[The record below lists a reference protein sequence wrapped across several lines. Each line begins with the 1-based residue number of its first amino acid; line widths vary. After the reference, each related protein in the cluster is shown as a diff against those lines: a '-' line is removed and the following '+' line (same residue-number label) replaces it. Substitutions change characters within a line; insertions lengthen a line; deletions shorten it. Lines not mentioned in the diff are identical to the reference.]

1 MLLWLM
7 TRSVSA
13 AISSLFWSYA
23 ALQLRQVKYNETGEE
38 LKAKKI
44 REAEKQ
50 MKRQA
55 EAEAKRQDAK
65 DKTLFEWLCPWKL

>member
-7 TRSVSA
+7 NRSVSA

-38 LKAKKI
+38 LKAKKV

-50 MKRQA
+50 MKREAKA
-55 EAEAKRQDAK
+55 EAERKEAK
-65 DKTLFEWLCPWKL
+65 DKTVFEWLCPWKL

>member
-7 TRSVSA
+7 NRSVSA

-38 LKAKKI
+38 LKAKKV
-44 REAEKQ
+44 RQAEKQ
-50 MKRQA
+50 SGRKANEDDPKKQ
-55 EAEAKRQDAK
+55 
-65 DKTLFEWLCPWKL
+65 TLIQWLSPWKW